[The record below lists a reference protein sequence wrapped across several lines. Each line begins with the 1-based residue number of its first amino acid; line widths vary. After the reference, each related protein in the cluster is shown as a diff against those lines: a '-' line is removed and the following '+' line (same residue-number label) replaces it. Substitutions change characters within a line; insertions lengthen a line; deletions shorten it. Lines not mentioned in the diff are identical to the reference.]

1 MIIWK
6 NVIKNTLK
14 SFIPLLPAFI
24 VVFAAFLSFGV
35 STNFLLVVSITV
47 QFYIVWAQLEV
58 ALKQT
63 RIHEL
68 GYEPVFLIK
77 VEKEVVSAM
86 NSRSTIHVVLKIK
99 NEGKYPAFN
108 VLITVMENSNVVEHK
123 MESTIPPNNEI
134 YVCSLEENIFK
145 TKRIHVYVLYNNII
159 GDHKEVWFIKN
170 LGESF
175 MVLRSP
181 LKKPG
186 ILLSSLEDL
195 FETMRLIYLFKIR
208 KPKLPSIER

>member
-6 NVIKNTLK
+6 NVIKSTLK

-35 STNFLLVVSITV
+35 STNFLLALSITV

-68 GYEPVFLIK
+68 GYEPIFSIK
-77 VEKEVVSAM
+77 AEKEAVGTM
-86 NSRSTIHVVLKIK
+86 NSKSTIHVVLKIK
-99 NEGKYPAFN
+99 NEGKYPAYN
-108 VLITVMENSNVVEHK
+108 VSISVMANNIVAEHK
-123 MESTIPPNNEI
+123 MEGTIPPNDEV
-134 YVCSLEENIFK
+134 YVCSLEGTVFE
-145 TKRIHVYVLYNNII
+145 TKRIDVDVSYRNIM
-159 GDHKEVWFIKN
+159 GDLKEVWFIKIP
-170 LGESF
+170 GGPF
-175 MVLRSP
+175 IVIRGP

-195 FETMRLIYLFKIR
+195 YETMRLIYLFKIK
-208 KPKLPSIER
+208 KPKPLSTKR